1 MLGEPNHF
9 IHEKV
14 DFRLWWLGRLARRY
28 PLVLLEELG
37 WADGR
42 RIARFLAD
50 GDDTHIRHAA
60 TFGYEGWKRDDSPT
74 GVFAPGNSTYP
85 NAQMCAEHT
94 RFYRSLRDLGI
105 RDYFGFDIDPGG
117 GIAYE
122 NLEGAGFGHVTRV
135 PSEALDDEAV
145 RIRRLGTQRALA
157 PVSADLSALAD
168 SLRYT
173 SLVRAAA
180 DYEATRPAMAF
191 REDAMKRRESALIDE
206 APAGARVVLMA
217 HAFHLVKDDAAI
229 SFPGVVGPGGDRV
242 SSLGH
247 YLATERRMPTTA
259 VWMLYSAERD
269 CQPLNDLPREA
280 NCPQHDAGIP
290 PQAHSPD
297 RRLPTRLGEHR
308 PHVQRGRRCGAP
320 SAG

>member
-1 MLGEPNHF
+1 ML
-9 IHEKV
+9 
-14 DFRLWWLGRLARRY
+14 FR
-28 PLVLLEELG
+28 
-37 WADGR
+37 
-42 RIARFLAD
+42 
-50 GDDTHIRHAA
+50 
-60 TFGYEGWKRDDSPT
+60 S
-74 GVFAPGNSTYP
+74 
-85 NAQMCAEHT
+85 T

-105 RDYFGFDIDPGG
+105 RDYFGFDIDPGR
-117 GIAYE
+117 GIAYG
-122 NLEGAGFGHVTRV
+122 NLAGAGFGHVTRV
-135 PSEALDDEAV
+135 PGEALDDEAV

-191 REDAMKRRESALIDE
+191 REDAMKRPVSALIDE

-217 HAFHLVKDDAAI
+217 HAFDLVKDDAAI
-229 SFPGVVGPGGDRV
+229 SFPGVVGPGGDRA

-280 NCPQHDAGIP
+280 NYPPTALNTMLASPAG
-290 PQAHSPD
+290 ASSRRATSHSA
-297 RRLPTRLGEHR
+297 R
-308 PHVQRGRRCGAP
+308 
-320 SAG
+320 